1 MQLAGVEGEQVV
13 LLLEDHQFVQPTFL
27 ELINSLLSAGEVP
40 GLYTPEELEP
50 LLTSLREQMSESGF
64 RGTMAS
70 YYASRKQFPH
80 SSFLPSFPSFF
91 PSSFTPPPLPP
102 LSCFLSSLFLPYSLL
117 PSISQSF
124 SVSPS
129 FLSTLS
135 FHFLNLSPS
144 SPSFPPSLSYL
155 YPPSLHSTLSSF
167 NSYISISCRFLSASS
182 PSVIPN
188 IFSNFIFENFEF
200 SFIQFLKLSKPL
212 AMIIQTISFGK
223 KL

>member
-135 FHFLNLSPS
+135 FHFLN
-144 SPSFPPSLSYL
+144 
-155 YPPSLHSTLSSF
+155 H
-167 NSYISISCRFLSASS
+167 
-182 PSVIPN
+182 
-188 IFSNFIFENFEF
+188 
-200 SFIQFLKLSKPL
+200 
-212 AMIIQTISFGK
+212 
-223 KL
+223 